1 MDPASSTLSSCPKTE
16 PAYPMKIVSFERDGA
31 LHTGAL
37 LDGDL
42 VLDFD
47 HAGAGLPGSEGPLE
61 WANIDGACHQA
72 ARRLVE
78 SAGGLLGR
86 LRGSGAVLAVAEVK
100 LTAPIPRP
108 GKVIC
113 IGLNYR
119 DHAEESG
126 LEVPS
131 SPLVFSK
138 FSSCV
143 VGPQDDVIL
152 PKGAAQVDYE
162 AEFGVVI
169 GRAAHHVSKED
180 AMDYVLG
187 YCNVND
193 ISARDFQFADGQW
206 QRGKSCDTFC
216 PSGPFIATADE
227 IADPENL
234 RIQFRLNGETL
245 QDSSTSQL
253 IFGVAELIAHLSGF
267 VALEPGDL
275 ISTGTP
281 PGVGFARKPPVY
293 IQSGDK
299 MEVEVEGLGVLENP
313 VR

>member
-1 MDPASSTLSSCPKTE
+1 
-16 PAYPMKIVSFERDGA
+16 MKFISFTRDGD

-47 HAGAGLPGSEGPLE
+47 HAGAGLPECSGPLE
-61 WANIDGACHQA
+61 WADMDGVAHQA
-72 ARRLVE
+72 ARRLADGADAAKVE
-78 SAGGLLGR
+78 A
-86 LRGSGAVLAVAEVK
+86 LRGVGAVVALEDVQ
-100 LTAPIPRP
+100 LEAPIPRP

-126 LEVPS
+126 MDIPT

-138 FSSCV
+138 FSNCV
-143 VGPQDDVIL
+143 VAHGAEVIL
-152 PKGAAQVDYE
+152 PKGAKEVDYE

-169 GRAAHHVSKED
+169 GRAASHVSEEE
-180 AMDYVLG
+180 AMDSVLG

-193 ISARDFQFADGQW
+193 VSARDFQFADGQW

-216 PSGPFIATADE
+216 PAGPFIATADD
-227 IADPENL
+227 IADPHKL
-234 RIQFRLNGETL
+234 RIQFRMNGKTL
-245 QDSSTSQL
+245 QDSTTEQL
-253 IFGVAELIAHLSGF
+253 IFSVPELIAHLSGF
-267 VALEPGDL
+267 IALEPGDL

-281 PGVGFARKPPVY
+281 PGVGFARKPPIY
-293 IQSGDK
+293 IQPGDE
-299 MEVEVEGLGVLENP
+299 MEVEVEGLGILKNTARSV
-313 VR
+313 